1 MNLSASIVTY
11 NDQAEALR
19 AAASVLEHTRR
30 HPLTLYLVDNASTD
44 GTGAGLEA
52 AAAGGRLAAF
62 GISAP
67 ERYTGETFP
76 QCLHVHC

>member
-1 MNLSASIVTY
+1 MQREDVALNLSATIVTY

-44 GTGAGLEA
+44 GTGPALEA
-52 AAAGGRLAAF
+52 AAA
-62 GISAP
+62 
-67 ERYTGETFP
+67 
-76 QCLHVHC
+76 